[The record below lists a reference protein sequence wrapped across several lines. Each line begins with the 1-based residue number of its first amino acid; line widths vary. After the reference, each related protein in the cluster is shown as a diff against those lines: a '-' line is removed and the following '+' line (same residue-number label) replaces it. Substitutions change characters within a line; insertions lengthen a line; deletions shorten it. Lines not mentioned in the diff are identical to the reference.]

1 MVCATYRKRGK
12 NICPS
17 HQIRN
22 SVIEELLLDGIQ
34 KLTAYVKE
42 HESEFVEMITKKSQ
56 SELNKS
62 LRECKHELEQAQ
74 CRISKLDEII
84 QKLYEDNVD
93 GKISDERFMKMSAS
107 YEAEQET
114 LESRIAELKDFIKCE
129 NENSSNADSFISI
142 VKKHSEITELTA
154 EIIREYVEKIYV
166 YNAEKVD
173 GRRVQMIKIVW
184 NCIGDFVL
192 PEGNKA
198 KEISA

>member
-1 MVCATYRKRGK
+1 M
-12 NICPS
+12 
-17 HQIRN
+17 
-22 SVIEELLLDGIQ
+22 
-34 KLTAYVKE
+34 KE